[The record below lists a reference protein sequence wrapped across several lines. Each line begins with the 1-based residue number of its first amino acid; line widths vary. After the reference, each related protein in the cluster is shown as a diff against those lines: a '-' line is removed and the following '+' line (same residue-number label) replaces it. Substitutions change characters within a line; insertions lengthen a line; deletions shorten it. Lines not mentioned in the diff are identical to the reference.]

1 MHRFCLSYFNGEVD
15 AQHIDSTVEP
25 EEAMMDLKVGELW
38 LWVNSTEPDPS
49 DEHKLS
55 AEEGR
60 YLIHK
65 LVEERNC
72 RRIGCQNFDEHVH
85 PFGERPISDFGIPE
99 EGWE

>member
-1 MHRFCLSYFNGEVD
+1 MWRNMSIHL
-15 AQHIDSTVEP
+15 EP
-25 EEAMMDLKVGELW
+25 EEALMDLKVGELW

-65 LVEERNC
+65 LVEVTSHEITEINDDC
-72 RRIGCQNFDEHVH
+72 IGRRGLK
-85 PFGERPISDFGIPE
+85 GALAKYGIPE
-99 EGWE
+99 ESWPK